1 MFGGGKFDPW
11 EAPAV
16 STWRQDIVSLPQTLM
31 TSFMALA
38 AAHIQI
44 QTKSVS
50 LVSFI
55 IFPSIHTIIF
65 ITTLWN
71 CNILIYEIQ
80 HFVWPIWQFSF
91 GLSVKQIQMN
101 FEVILF
107 ALILVARQIACFN
120 RARYH
125 EKMYLHKVE
134 NSRLVNGKISI
145 IKYCRYD
152 GIHPGGKR
160 SYTQVDYNVP
170 YKSLAGTNF
179 KVDSHKM
186 FFLHSI

>member
-80 HFVWPIWQFSF
+80 HFVWPIRQFSF

-107 ALILVARQIACFN
+107 ALIIFTLRKIGFISWMGICLDHDFLVA
-120 RARYH
+120 
-125 EKMYLHKVE
+125 L
-134 NSRLVNGKISI
+134 LVSN
-145 IKYCRYD
+145 
-152 GIHPGGKR
+152 
-160 SYTQVDYNVP
+160 YNPKNCCTKNTLQCLLFPFWVIFAP
-170 YKSLAGTNF
+170 
-179 KVDSHKM
+179 
-186 FFLHSI
+186 I

>member
-1 MFGGGKFDPW
+1 
-11 EAPAV
+11 
-16 STWRQDIVSLPQTLM
+16 
-31 TSFMALA
+31 
-38 AAHIQI
+38 
-44 QTKSVS
+44 
-50 LVSFI
+50 
-55 IFPSIHTIIF
+55 
-65 ITTLWN
+65 
-71 CNILIYEIQ
+71 
-80 HFVWPIWQFSF
+80 
-91 GLSVKQIQMN
+91 MN

-125 EKMYLHKVE
+125 EKMYLDKVE
-134 NSRLVNGKISI
+134 NSWLVNGKISI

-186 FFLHSI
+186 FFLHFTFNLAHMAKARKQGKPTDYMFMDEPEKEPTILDSPFNGQMA

>member
-31 TSFMALA
+31 ISFMALA

-50 LVSFI
+50 LVSLI

-80 HFVWPIWQFSF
+80 HFVWPIRQFSF

-125 EKMYLHKVE
+125 EKMYLDKVE
-134 NSRLVNGKISI
+134 NSWWME
-145 IKYCRYD
+145 KYLLQNIAD
-152 GIHPGGKR
+152 TMA
-160 SYTQVDYNVP
+160 STQEERGLTLKLTTTYLINP
-170 YKSLAGTNF
+170 
-179 KVDSHKM
+179 
-186 FFLHSI
+186 